1 MRFYLSSGPGHGK
14 VQPRD
19 TVRFARELGHLGLA
33 YQVRLLP
40 DGRNQWERQL
50 AAGLRWAAPAKD

>member
-19 TVRFARELGHLGLA
+19 TIRFARELEHLGLSH
-33 YQVRLLP
+33 RLWHLR
-40 DGRNQWERQL
+40 DGRHQWERQL
-50 AAGLRWAAPAKD
+50 AAGLRWAIATND